1 MSKKVAIISPVFPP
15 YHGGMGYA
23 AQAHAQLM
31 AERGFSIEVYT
42 PAYKRKPGKEK
53 RGEYLINW
61 VKPSFKFGNAA
72 RINLD
77 ISNAD
82 IIHLHFPFYGT
93 AELLPSWKAKYPDKK
108 FIVTYHMD
116 PIAAGIKGIIFNWYA
131 RKHTPQILAAADIV
145 VVSSMDY
152 ALANSNKDFFEK
164 NKSKCVEIPF
174 AVDTKRFYPQ
184 PKDEQLLLSNNINP
198 NMPTVLFVGG
208 MDAAHAFKD
217 VDVLL
222 AAFAQVQTPAQ
233 LILVGDGNQKKN
245 FQDLAKK
252 LEIKNNVFFIG
263 SVDYDYL
270 PKWYNTADVFVL
282 PSRNR
287 GEAFGLVLLE
297 AMASGVVCIA
307 SNLPGVRTVLAQ
319 GNCGILTTVDDV
331 DGLAKSITN
340 VLQDIPTRTRLAQAG
355 LDRVALHYQ
364 LNNFAD
370 ATAQLYH

>member
-1 MSKKVAIISPVFPP
+1 M
-15 YHGGMGYA
+15 
-23 AQAHAQLM
+23 
-31 AERGFSIEVYT
+31 
-42 PAYKRKPGKEK
+42 
-53 RGEYLINW
+53 
-61 VKPSFKFGNAA
+61 
-72 RINLD
+72 
-77 ISNAD
+77 
-82 IIHLHFPFYGT
+82 
-93 AELLPSWKAKYPDKK
+93 
-108 FIVTYHMD
+108 
-116 PIAAGIKGIIFNWYA
+116 
-131 RKHTPQILAAADIV
+131 
-145 VVSSMDY
+145 
-152 ALANSNKDFFEK
+152 
-164 NKSKCVEIPF
+164 
-174 AVDTKRFYPQ
+174 
-184 PKDEQLLLSNNINP
+184 
-198 NMPTVLFVGG
+198 
-208 MDAAHAFKD
+208 
-217 VDVLL
+217 
-222 AAFAQVQTPAQ
+222 
-233 LILVGDGNQKKN
+233 
-245 FQDLAKK
+245 
-252 LEIKNNVFFIG
+252 FFIG